1 MKVAGVLFC
10 VSAVISVI
18 VAVVT
23 REASAPLATQT
34 GPFGSAFFVL
44 VLGLALIQGVNG
56 VRIFILV
63 VAAVAS
69 LVAMGMAAVFHS
81 IRELQVLALALVL
94 TAVGYFA
101 LLLQREA
108 SKARVV
114 VSVVL
119 IVAGAAATLGAQ
131 LWLSGFATRAFG
143 EELRKVASDQR
154 EYADPAAGISIEV
167 PDDWV
172 ILRDD
177 AELYQG
183 VPSKVTLANPDAG
196 TVAFVN
202 YDQRRPGLLTLDH
215 YLDAVLAGLSESGLE
230 AQQTGRSDVTVGQAA
245 ARRMALTWKEE
256 GRPVSGF
263 FSVWLDGD
271 RIFMYIGAVPG
282 QWTTSAEEHFA
293 VLEGALRFTA
303 PIETALTDAEA
314 RLTTECPM
322 FTATSV
328 RTIARRISPGSA
340 TEAYFKVGWLW
351 ALRGQG
357 QLDGAAKAEL
367 GQLMSEVFAAMSQAD
382 RTRFGAYSEKLRAGR
397 RTTGAED
404 VAAMRILGR
413 AAGTISPASQARL
426 QSLTDAALTVGGL
439 M

>member
-34 GPFGSAFFVL
+34 GPLGSAFFVL

-69 LVAMGMAAVFHS
+69 LVAMCMAAVFHS

-154 EYADPAAGISIEV
+154 E
-167 PDDWV
+167 
-172 ILRDD
+172 
-177 AELYQG
+177 
-183 VPSKVTLANPDAG
+183 
-196 TVAFVN
+196 
-202 YDQRRPGLLTLDH
+202 RR
-215 YLDAVLAGLSESGLE
+215 
-230 AQQTGRSDVTVGQAA
+230 RSP
-245 ARRMALTWKEE
+245 W
-256 GRPVSGF
+256 
-263 FSVWLDGD
+263 
-271 RIFMYIGAVPG
+271 
-282 QWTTSAEEHFA
+282 
-293 VLEGALRFTA
+293 
-303 PIETALTDAEA
+303 
-314 RLTTECPM
+314 
-322 FTATSV
+322 
-328 RTIARRISPGSA
+328 
-340 TEAYFKVGWLW
+340 
-351 ALRGQG
+351 
-357 QLDGAAKAEL
+357 
-367 GQLMSEVFAAMSQAD
+367 
-382 RTRFGAYSEKLRAGR
+382 RTRMRARWRSSTTIRGARGF
-397 RTTGAED
+397 
-404 VAAMRILGR
+404 
-413 AAGTISPASQARL
+413 
-426 QSLTDAALTVGGL
+426 
-439 M
+439 